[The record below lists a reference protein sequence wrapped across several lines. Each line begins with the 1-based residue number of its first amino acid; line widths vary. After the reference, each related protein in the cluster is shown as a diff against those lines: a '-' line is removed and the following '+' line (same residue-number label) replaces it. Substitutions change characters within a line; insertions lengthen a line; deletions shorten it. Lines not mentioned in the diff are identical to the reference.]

1 MREAGRRGVRRLAQR
16 CIAGK
21 GVRFRRMRHLA
32 LFLAVLFFANN
43 AAAGVLACV
52 AGLAGQGQ
60 LAVHASDGMAG
71 APACPQSDESG
82 PCLVHYAQSHP
93 LDEQNTWAG
102 VATALLVPAQ
112 NLPRFA
118 VPAQP
123 KPLVLASAPPLV
135 GPPLTI
141 LYGNFR
147 N

>member
-1 MREAGRRGVRRLAQR
+1 MRETGRLRLGCSAQR

-52 AGLAGQGQ
+52 AGLAGQGR
-60 LAVHASDGMAG
+60 LAVHAVDGMAG
-71 APACPQSDESG
+71 APACPESDESG
-82 PCLVHYAQSHP
+82 PCLVHYAQSHQF
-93 LDEQNTWAG
+93 DEQNTWAG
-102 VATALLVPAQ
+102 VATTLFIPAR
-112 NLPRFA
+112 NLPRLA

-123 KPLVLASAPPLV
+123 KPIVLASAPPLV

-147 N
+147 H